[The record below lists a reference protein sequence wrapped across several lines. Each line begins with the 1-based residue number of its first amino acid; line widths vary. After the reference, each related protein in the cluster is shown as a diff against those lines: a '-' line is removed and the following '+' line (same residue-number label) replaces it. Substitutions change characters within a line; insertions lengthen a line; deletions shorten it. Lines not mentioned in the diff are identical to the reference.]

1 MSNTKHTPGPWHISS
16 ASKNAINAE
25 RNNKPIGIGTTYYDP
40 DSVYFIGQDEAI
52 ANAILIAAAP
62 ELLQALIKERDRAVT
77 NWCMEAAKHGFA
89 GGYIDYLDRFGKPEY
104 IAEMDAAIAKAT
116 KP

>member
-25 RNNKPIGIGTTYYDP
+25 RNNKPIGIGTTYYDH

-52 ANAILIAAAP
+52 ANASLIAAAP
-62 ELLQALIKERDRAVT
+62 ELLDICESILAEVDYEGLQLESGRVAKLRAV
-77 NWCMEAAKHGFA
+77 
-89 GGYIDYLDRFGKPEY
+89 
-104 IAEMDAAIAKAT
+104 IAKAT
-116 KP
+116 AQ